1 MVDFKTALVK
11 FNVGKNFVT
20 PVFLTAIFAFFG
32 IALLGMPKTAS
43 AAMCI
48 YSQTTGGA
56 IGDFNNALNWTGCG
70 GVAPGVGD
78 DVIITSG
85 TSTQLSA
92 DTAISTI
99 NASGTIDA
107 QSFGLNVTSTVVLNN
122 GGVVTSTSGYLGFGG
137 SMSIGNVGANK
148 IGSISGA
155 INVSSSFS
163 FLGSSGV
170 FDIGSGTSTF
180 YGSVTFG
187 QGVTLNGGTGTLEIR
202 GSSLSASV
210 TVILNMPTS
219 KLLFSGSNV
228 TTLAITSSNPT
239 AFGDIVI
246 DKSANYIAL
255 SSNVTSTG
263 NLSINDGGLRLGS
276 STFRIGG
283 NFIVNS
289 GGTLTPETGTIE
301 LNGSGAQTVS
311 STALYNLTIAK
322 SGGTATF
329 AGNTTSTNNFSLT
342 GGTLSLGSNA
352 FNVGGDFT
360 VNGGTFTP
368 GTATTTLNGAGAQ
381 SVSSTGFYDLV
392 VSKSGGTATFAD
404 GGMTVSRTLVL
415 QNGTLNLGN
424 GTTAFTAAG
433 TPLQL
438 LGGTLNPANGTV
450 AYQET
455 QTVAS
460 TTYYNLSITPS
471 AAKTATLNASTTA
484 LGAVTVNA
492 NGTLVVGANDFTVL
506 GTISN
511 TGLITVSTGSIIH
524 PAESVLI
531 TNSSGVEVSSLANP
545 GSVYVTVQD
554 SNINL
559 DGSVAETI
567 TVSVS
572 FNAAAGSD
580 AETLTLTETGVATG
594 IFRNSTAIDLV
605 SSSVASTG
613 NSRFELLASGIGT
626 ATYTDSQDATDSSS
640 DTVTLTYAGAST
652 VVTGGGG
659 GGGGGPTP
667 SPTTANPTPASISGP
682 ITTIDT
688 VSLQKMQSAGFTVHQ
703 LVKFPDDGDPAT
715 QADTAVYYL
724 GADGRR
730 HAFPNSKVYL
740 TWFGDYSGIKVI
752 AFEDLSA
759 IPLGRNVTYK
769 AGRKMV
775 KFTSDN
781 KVYSVSKGGVLCWIK
796 TEQLAT
802 ELYGDNWNKQI
813 DDIDIA
819 FYPNY
824 IISNPIENASDF
836 SPSDVEASVGYPSD
850 SMGIQG

>member
-1 MVDFKTALVK
+1 MVDFKSALVK
-11 FNVGKNFVT
+11 FNVGKYYVSPAFITV
-20 PVFLTAIFAFFG
+20 VFAFLG
-32 IALLGMPKTAS
+32 VALLSMPKTAS

-56 IGDFNNALNWTGCG
+56 IGDFNTAANWTNCNGN
-70 GVAPGVGD
+70 APGVGD
-78 DVIITSG
+78 DVIVTSG

-92 DTAISTI
+92 PVSISTI
-99 NASGTIDA
+99 NSSGTIDA
-107 QSFGLNVTSTVVLNN
+107 QTFGLNVTSTVRLDN

-137 SMSIGNVGANK
+137 SVTVGNVGANK
-148 IGSISGA
+148 IGSISGN
-155 INVSSSFS
+155 INVSSTFAL
-163 FLGSSGV
+163 LGSGTIL
-170 FDIGSGTSTF
+170 DIGSGTTTAYDQFTLAQTATF
-180 YGSVTFG
+180 
-187 QGVTLNGGTGTLEIR
+187 NGGSGTLELHGNITIAAATINPGTGR
-202 GSSLSASV
+202 VVVAGGAV
-210 TVILNMPTS
+210 QTF
-219 KLLFSGSNV
+219 LFSAV
-228 TTLAITSSNPT
+228 NPT
-239 AFGDIVI
+239 AFRRIEI
-246 DKSANYIAL
+246 NKSASTVTL
-255 SSNVTSTG
+255 SG
-263 NLSINDGGLRLGS
+263 NATTTEDLIVLGGTFSLGAN
-276 STFRIGG
+276 TLFVGG
-283 NFIVNS
+283 NFTVN
-289 GGTLTPETGTIE
+289 GGTFTPSTGTIN
-301 LNGSGAQTVS
+301 LNGSGAQSVS
-311 STALYNLTIAK
+311 STALYDLTIAK
-322 SGGTATF
+322 SGGTVTF
-329 AGNTTSTNNFSLT
+329 AGTTTSTHDFSLT
-342 GGTLSLGSNA
+342 GGTLSLGTNA
-352 FNVGGDFT
+352 FNVGGNFT

-368 GTATTTLNGAGAQ
+368 GTATTTLNGSGAQ

-392 VSKSGGTATFAD
+392 VNKSGGTATFAD
-404 GGMTVSRTLVL
+404 GGMTVSRTLL
-415 QNGTLNLGN
+415 LSNGTLNLGN

-438 LGGTLNPANGTV
+438 WGGTFNPANGTV

-484 LGAVTVNA
+484 VGAVTINA
-492 NGTLVVGANDFTVL
+492 NGTLAVGANNFTVL
-506 GTISN
+506 GTIAN
-511 TGLITVSTGSIIH
+511 TGLVTVSTGSIIH
-524 PAESVLI
+524 LAESVKI
-531 TNSSGVEVSSLANP
+531 TNSAGVEVSSLTNP

-554 SNINL
+554 SNRNL
-559 DGSVAETI
+559 DGTVVETLTI
-567 TVSVS
+567 PVS

-580 AETLTLTETGVATG
+580 AETMTLTETGVATG

-605 SSSVASTG
+605 SSSVASAG

-667 SPTTANPTPASISGP
+667 SPTTANPTPAQISGP

-688 VSLQKMQSAGFTVHQ
+688 VSLQSMQSAGFAIHE

-715 QADTAVYYL
+715 QEDTAVYYL

-730 HAFPNSKVYL
+730 HAFPNGKVYM
-740 TWFGDYSGIKVI
+740 TWFSDYSNIKVI
-752 AFEDLSA
+752 AFEDLAA

-769 AGRKMV
+769 SGRKMV

-781 KVYSVSKGGVLCWIK
+781 KVYAVEKGGVLRWIE

-802 ELYGDNWNKQI
+802 ELYSANWNQQI

-819 FYPNY
+819 FFPNY
-824 IISNPIENASDF
+824 IISNPIENAADF
-836 SPSDVEASVGYPSD
+836 SPSDVEASVSYPSD